1 VSAFDVFIAVL
12 KYGLSPVGLII
23 LGIFLALHYQEKIQK
38 WSVLFWKFIRFF
50 WKKAEKKIVSN
61 DIEGRVNE
69 FTKSL
74 KKEMTDFEPIGVQVQ
89 WVEDGE
95 SPSEFFSDGRLIIR
109 MREHRDQN
117 KNFVHASMVFISKAV
132 LTKAKKYIS
141 KIQKESI
148 DLFIGKKLFEK
159 EKPQVIN
166 RFFEDLFSPKMESG
180 RVAELVEKYNI
191 IDKAGLFFPLLVQE
205 LTFLGEKVFWRR
217 RNDRIISEFAN
228 FTAFLEDYA
237 NREIG
242 EEELS
247 KNFEG
252 TYCRCGIMIIA
263 RAYKRELGDIGPY
276 TEYIGRLIKRRIDN
290 IYIIG
295 PAHETNVE
303 FINQIVRK
311 VEQKGILERYA
322 EPRRYKAEIV
332 FRGKRRAIDSYLVL
346 LRNPNAVKYF
356 DEEYEKEFIQPS
368 FLGNN

>member
-1 VSAFDVFIAVL
+1 MSAFDILIAVL

-74 KKEMTDFEPIGVQVQ
+74 EKEMTNFEPIGVRVQ
-89 WVEDGE
+89 WVEEGE
-95 SPSEFFSDGRLIIR
+95 SPSEFFNDGRLIIR

-117 KNFVHASMVFISKAV
+117 KNFVYASMVFVSKAV

-141 KIQKESI
+141 KTQKESV

-159 EKPQVIN
+159 EKPQVID
-166 RFFEDLFSPKMESG
+166 RFFEDFFSPKMEYG
-180 RVAELVEKYNI
+180 QVAKLVEKYSI
-191 IDKAGLFFPLLVQE
+191 IDKAGLFFPVLVQE

-217 RNDRIISEFAN
+217 RNDRIIAEFAN
-228 FTAFLEDYA
+228 FVDFLEDYA

-242 EEELS
+242 EEELP

-263 RAYKRELGDIGPY
+263 RAHKRELGDIGPY
-276 TEYIGRLIKRRIDN
+276 TKYINGLIEKRIDN

-295 PAHETNVE
+295 PAYETNVG
-303 FINQIVRK
+303 FINQIVGE
-311 VEQKGILERYA
+311 VEQKVILERHA
-322 EPRRYKAEIV
+322 EPRRYKAEIM
-332 FRGKRRAIDSYLVL
+332 FGGKRQAMDSYLLL
-346 LRNPNAVKYF
+346 LRNPNAVKYL
-356 DEEYEKEFIQPS
+356 DKEYEKEFIRPS
-368 FLGNN
+368 F